1 MPLSGLASDVAAIG
15 PQLWPPSVDQQAAT
29 TRCRVRQRTC
39 IRPSGQVRM
48 HGWIAPNSRQEF
60 KGPIFCQVCP
70 RSGVRSRWAR
80 QPRCSVLDG
89 QRMTPPGSATG
100 LFLIGPRMPRG
111 SLRGADQVSPAV
123 GGAADHAPPAARTR
137 ADLVEQQQR
146 PSPGLMEH
154 RIPARLRAAGAIQA
168 LRHPD
173 GQRPPPVEVT
183 CQPDPDLRVPLVRPA
198 EPGRDQAG
206 RGFGDG
212 RGVRRR
218 ERRLL
223 EDELRSQA
231 EGLAS
236 STERPDR

>member
-29 TRCRVRQRTC
+29 TRLSRAAKDLHPAIGPGQDARLDRAELAPGIQRTDLLPGLPQVGRPLEMGAPAQMLGARRTKDDTARQRD
-39 IRPSGQVRM
+39 RL
-48 HGWIAPNSRQEF
+48 
-60 KGPIFCQVCP
+60 
-70 RSGVRSRWAR
+70 
-80 QPRCSVLDG
+80 VLDRS
-89 QRMTPPGSATG
+89 QNAAREPPRRRPGTA
-100 LFLIGPRMPRG
+100 
-111 SLRGADQVSPAV
+111 AV

-146 PSPGLMEH
+146 PRPGLMEH
-154 RIPARLRAAGAIQA
+154 RIPARLRAARSDPGRAPPGRAETTA
-168 LRHPD
+168 L
-173 GQRPPPVEVT
+173 EVT

-198 EPGRDQAG
+198 EPGCDQAS

-223 EDELRSQA
+223 EDELRPQA
-231 EGLAS
+231 DGPG
-236 STERPDR
+236 R